1 LNSFRAVPHT
11 DARFTPYHAIRRSLP
26 KRVRGSTVVVIGV
39 GVGGLGHMTVQIL
52 AATTAAKIIIGSS
65 DNSSPTER
73 LGPSRGMSIVNSMN
87 N

>member
-26 KRVRGSTVVVIGV
+26 KRVRGSTVVVTCVGVGV

-52 AATTAAKIIIGSS
+52 ATTTAAKIIRPAS
-65 DNSSPTER
+65 E
-73 LGPSRGMSIVNSMN
+73 
-87 N
+87 